1 MVNPQEKKKSTLPV
15 KTLDDNKNAKPE
27 DDLENLD
34 DMSDWFKNNL
44 VNPEDNPFTRV
55 S

>member
-1 MVNPQEKKKSTLPV
+1 MVNQPDPKPNTPPI
-15 KTLDDNKNAKPE
+15 KTPKENNKPE
-27 DDLENLD
+27 GELEDLD

-44 VNPEDNPFTRV
+44 VNPEDNPFTRA

>member
-1 MVNPQEKKKSTLPV
+1 MVNPPEKKESIPSAKISN
-15 KTLDDNKNAKPE
+15 DNKIAKPE
-27 DDLENLD
+27 NDLD